1 MVSKGNAVKGL
12 KHISRG
18 ENISFL
24 HNTNAEYIFSS
35 LTFQSSASVK
45 ETSKIQKIDNFFFF
59 LRTRYAPNISKKIS
73 LSCLSNFRHGTQN
86 WRDLQSHGL
95 KPVSGNMDQQAF
107 FHQLDRI
114 WGHTGEGSLRY
125 CLM

>member
-12 KHISRG
+12 KLISLG

-24 HNTNAEYIFSS
+24 RNTNAEYIFSS

-59 LRTRYAPNISKKIS
+59 KKRTKY
-73 LSCLSNFRHGTQN
+73 F
-86 WRDLQSHGL
+86 
-95 KPVSGNMDQQAF
+95 
-107 FHQLDRI
+107 
-114 WGHTGEGSLRY
+114 
-125 CLM
+125 